1 MEGYQLKDK
10 KSSDVKCKN
19 CGGGMEFNPE
29 NQELQCLHCNS
40 IINFETGERVVKK
53 PFENMEQEF
62 QSWDKESVLVRC
74 TNCGSKEVVSSK
86 NIAHKCSF
94 CGSTKMGN
102 TNDLPGIKPNGVLPF
117 IITEKQST
125 VNFMKWL
132 KKRWFTPSDLKKTA
146 RINTFSGV
154 YTPTWSYDDEIHTHY
169 KGVLTRTETR
179 RVGDRTESYT
189 VSFPVRGKR
198 DDSFTDILVP
208 VGQKIDRV
216 SFKRLEPFKFAT
228 LRIFNSNYL
237 AGFTASHYSINATEA
252 WKSAVQYMKSDI
264 TRRIVQKHN
273 ADGVSYLDMDLTH
286 KNTKYS
292 YILLPIWVC
301 NYFYKQKLYNFFI
314 NGNTGKVTG
323 KVPRSAIKIIL
334 FILFVLGLL
343 VVLAMLGANS

>member
-189 VSFPVRGKR
+189 VSFSG
-198 DDSFTDILVP
+198 
-208 VGQKIDRV
+208 
-216 SFKRLEPFKFAT
+216 
-228 LRIFNSNYL
+228 
-237 AGFTASHYSINATEA
+237 
-252 WKSAVQYMKSDI
+252 
-264 TRRIVQKHN
+264 
-273 ADGVSYLDMDLTH
+273 
-286 KNTKYS
+286 
-292 YILLPIWVC
+292 
-301 NYFYKQKLYNFFI
+301 
-314 NGNTGKVTG
+314 
-323 KVPRSAIKIIL
+323 
-334 FILFVLGLL
+334 
-343 VVLAMLGANS
+343 